1 MQGYWYSERISRQKT
16 VEKSMSRVKEFILD
30 KHMLIR
36 YFG

>member
-1 MQGYWYSERISRQKT
+1 
-16 VEKSMSRVKEFILD
+16 MSRVKEFILD